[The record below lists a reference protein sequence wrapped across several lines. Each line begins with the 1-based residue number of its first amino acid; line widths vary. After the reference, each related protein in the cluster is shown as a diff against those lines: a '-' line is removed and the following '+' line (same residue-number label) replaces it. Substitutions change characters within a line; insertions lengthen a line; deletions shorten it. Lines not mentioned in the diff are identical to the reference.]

1 MIIIN
6 LLPGSW
12 LQISYKMGKWNEH
25 IIICVRIIHVTTTE
39 KTKRQRERERERNS
53 QRRKANKFSQGCVC
67 VYKVKY

>member
-39 KTKRQRERERERNS
+39 KTKRQRERERGILKGERQTNS
-53 QRRKANKFSQGCVC
+53 VRGVCVC
-67 VYKVKY
+67 IK